1 MRMSASSWLSSKQRP
16 QLVSSGI
23 TKSEERSLRAALAR
37 YEAISQRKSHWGWT
51 REYAEVVR
59 EMEAIK
65 ARLNPT
71 PVQVLLERAERL
83 CPQFESLL
91 HDVDA
96 REAAIEVVG

>member
-1 MRMSASSWLSSKQRP
+1 
-16 QLVSSGI
+16 VSSGI

-51 REYAEVVR
+51 REYAEIVR
-59 EMEAIK
+59 EIEAIK

-71 PVQVLLERAERL
+71 PVHVFLDRAEKL
-83 CPQFESLL
+83 CPQFELIL
-91 HDVDA
+91 RDVDA